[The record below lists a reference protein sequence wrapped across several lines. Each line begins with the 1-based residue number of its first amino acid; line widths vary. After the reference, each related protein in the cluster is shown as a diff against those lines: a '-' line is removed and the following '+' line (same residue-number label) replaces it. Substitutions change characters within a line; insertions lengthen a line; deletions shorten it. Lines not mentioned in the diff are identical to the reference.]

1 MTTDRMHITIT
12 PAKLT
17 PKGQRYEVRLGAEL
31 LVTSRTPLFAAARE
45 LEKRGHSPDTI
56 LIMCHAGSD
65 TASLRSTLGA
75 AAKLTVI
82 ENETAGP
89 RFSRYRPP
97 PAEMPIARVRG
108 RAKTAE
114 THRPATAAYETA
126 GASL

>member
-1 MTTDRMHITIT
+1 MTTSSMHITIT

-31 LVTSRTPLFAAARE
+31 FITSRTPLLAAARE

-56 LIMCHAGSD
+56 LTMSRAGSD
-65 TASLRSTLGA
+65 TVSLRSTLGT

-89 RFSRYRPP
+89 RFGRYRAP
-97 PAEMPIARVRG
+97 PADMPIAVVRG
-108 RAKTAE
+108 RGRTAE
-114 THRPATAAYETA
+114 KSGPAGVAYETA
-126 GASL
+126 GAAL

>member
-1 MTTDRMHITIT
+1 MHITIT

-31 LVTSRTPLFAAARE
+31 LITSRTPLLAAARE

-56 LIMCHAGSD
+56 LTMSRAGSD
-65 TASLRSTLGA
+65 TVSLRSTLGT

-89 RFSRYRPP
+89 KFSRYRPP
-97 PAEMPIARVRG
+97 PAEMPIAGVRG
-108 RAKTAE
+108 RVKTAE
-114 THRPATAAYETA
+114 TRGPAGVAYDTA
-126 GASL
+126 GAAL